1 MKILSL
7 SPHVVTAHARAVGCK
22 NLIKAAKSNGCVS
35 VSCPG
40 LKCTQRL
47 CKRDCAH
54 MLLEESNCDESAVQ
68 LIDLMRFRMENCMIG
83 SHAKYKYC
91 QTAGCAGVMS
101 CNKSYNKRLSNCKGA
116 DIQICSCGAS
126 LCLQC
131 HEKSHVGFTCSEA
144 KSIEKELSRGTLFG
158 EALSHS
164 WIESHTS
171 PCPKCSFRITK
182 NGGCNHMRCGKCSY
196 YFCWICGQD
205 GEDCGSYRCRKK
217 NITFAFGS
225 DTQVDSRMG
234 TEDRNLRTSLQL
246 LKKLSEI
253 SSKLNETVIKSVMST
268 DLDPISNTFYIHL
281 LQQLVWSITLSLHE
295 SNKNMASTTQSFSV
309 STEKLIFLHDVIS
322 DEVEIDIKREY
333 DLLVHPKQRAV
344 SKKKKISKQSIQEEK
359 RQEKHSLVRC
369 HANDIITILS
379 LQSLD
384 EKSLKNQAY
393 IVFSEMQKGLIL
405 ATRGQSRNDAEDM
418 IYKNTPLNQRGKLL
432 KKGWK
437 NTIQD
442 DEERDDETLMRKKS
456 SNRKWKGKN
465 IVSTL
470 RCHAIDKHAL

>member
-1 MKILSL
+1 
-7 SPHVVTAHARAVGCK
+7 
-22 NLIKAAKSNGCVS
+22 
-35 VSCPG
+35 
-40 LKCTQRL
+40 
-47 CKRDCAH
+47 
-54 MLLEESNCDESAVQ
+54 
-68 LIDLMRFRMENCMIG
+68 
-83 SHAKYKYC
+83 
-91 QTAGCAGVMS
+91 
-101 CNKSYNKRLSNCKGA
+101 
-116 DIQICSCGAS
+116 
-126 LCLQC
+126 
-131 HEKSHVGFTCSEA
+131 
-144 KSIEKELSRGTLFG
+144 
-158 EALSHS
+158 
-164 WIESHTS
+164 
-171 PCPKCSFRITK
+171 
-182 NGGCNHMRCGKCSY
+182 
-196 YFCWICGQD
+196 
-205 GEDCGSYRCRKK
+205 
-217 NITFAFGS
+217 
-225 DTQVDSRMG
+225 
-234 TEDRNLRTSLQL
+234 
-246 LKKLSEI
+246 
-253 SSKLNETVIKSVMST
+253 
-268 DLDPISNTFYIHL
+268 
-281 LQQLVWSITLSLHE
+281 
-295 SNKNMASTTQSFSV
+295 MASTTQSFSV